1 MTIGNGEGAES
12 SAGISEK
19 LAGIPPVHS
28 TLMTA
33 APTGG
38 NLEFNQSR

>member
-1 MTIGNGEGAES
+1 MMIGNGEGAES
-12 SAGISEK
+12 SAVEK